1 MKHPLLLA
9 ALCAT
14 GAVAVLSGVAIAAFA
29 APVGAQTATVRDVAP
44 LTVPLGHHPTRFATP
59 PVSKSNTDDNLVVV
73 AVVGAQTLSN
83 TPSARGSSQ
92 SDSPSAARASD
103 EGPTSAPETAPLVNV
118 RAKTAPDD
126 SAATPAA
133 PAKAEDSGENSVMG
147 SSTKKDSGNG
157 STTED
162 ESGKKDK

>member
-29 APVGAQTATVRDVAP
+29 TPVGAQTATVRDVAP

-73 AVVGAQTLSN
+73 AVVGAQTLSS

-126 SAATPAA
+126 SAATPAK
-133 PAKAEDSGENSVMG
+133 AKDSGENSVMG
-147 SSTKKDSGNG
+147 SSTKDSGNG

>member
-73 AVVGAQTLSN
+73 AVVGAQTLNN

-103 EGPTSAPETAPLVNV
+103 EGPTSAPETAPPVNV

-126 SAATPAA
+126 SAATPAT

-147 SSTKKDSGNG
+147 SSTKDSGNG

>member
-73 AVVGAQTLSN
+73 AAVGAQTLSN

-126 SAATPAA
+126 SAATPA
-133 PAKAEDSGENSVMG
+133 KAEDSGENSVMG

>member
-92 SDSPSAARASD
+92 SDSPSKPR
-103 EGPTSAPETAPLVNV
+103 
-118 RAKTAPDD
+118 RW
-126 SAATPAA
+126 
-133 PAKAEDSGENSVMG
+133 
-147 SSTKKDSGNG
+147 
-157 STTED
+157 
-162 ESGKKDK
+162 